1 MTALP
6 TQESMTVEFK
16 SDRKGLSD
24 NDIVLA
30 AVCLTNA
37 QGGRI
42 YLGIEND
49 GTVTGAS
56 PQRQNTHQLAAL
68 IANSTL
74 PSLSVRVE
82 VVESGGKRVTV
93 IEIPSSR
100 QVIGTREGRFQR
112 RVLKAD
118 GSPECV
124 GMLAHDMASRLAEL
138 GNLDFTAQP
147 LRHLGPDVFDPVER
161 ERLRQLIREYRG
173 DQALLGLTDRE
184 FDAALDFVRQDNG
197 VPLPTVLGLLMQGK
211 PNVLTEQVP
220 THEVAFQVLRGTDV
234 IFNEFYRWPLG
245 RIFQQLM
252 DHMRTIIT
260 EQEIMIGLFRVGVPS
275 IDRNAFREALVNALT
290 HRDYAAL
297 GQIYVMLKDEELTVS
312 SPGGFLCGVTIENLL
327 RVPPTP
333 RNPRLADAFKRLGL
347 SERTGRGVDIIYEGL
362 LRNGRPPP
370 SYRRSTATAVVVA
383 MDARPAD
390 LKFVEAIVTEE
401 RRRQRQLSLNA
412 LLILAKLKSV
422 KRAQLSGLSQ
432 ALQDQ
437 DLDDARAA
445 VEELVEA
452 GLLQAHGTGKGRN
465 YTMSAALYRQL
476 GQKAEQVRQ
485 AGFEQEQQR
494 QMVLNYVREHGSI
507 RRSEVVDL
515 CGVSEDQAKRLL
527 NSLVEEGVFTRKGI
541 GRGVFYEIAH

>member
-6 TQESMTVEFK
+6 TQESLTVEFK

-24 NDIVLA
+24 SEIVLA
-30 AVCLTNA
+30 AVCLANA
-37 QGGRI
+37 EGGRI

-49 GTVTGAS
+49 GVVTGVS
-56 PQRQNTHQLAAL
+56 SQRQNTHQLAAL

-82 VVESGGKRVTV
+82 VVESAGKRVTV
-93 IEIPSSR
+93 IEIPPSR

-147 LRHLGPDVFDPVER
+147 LRHLSPDVFDPLER

-173 DQALLGLTDRE
+173 DQALLGLSDKE
-184 FDAALDFVRQDNG
+184 FDAALDFIRQDNG
-197 VPLPTVLGLLMQGK
+197 VPRPTVLGLLMQGK
-211 PNVLTEQVP
+211 PNILTEQVP

-297 GQIYVMLKDEELTVS
+297 GQIYVMLKDEELSVS

-401 RRRQRQLSLNA
+401 RKRQRPLSLNA

-422 KRAQLSGLSQ
+422 KRAQVGELAH

-437 DLDDARAA
+437 DINDARAA

-452 GLLQAHGTGKGRN
+452 GLLQAHGTGKGRS

-485 AGFEQEQQR
+485 AGFEPEQQR
-494 QMVLNYVREHGSI
+494 QMVLNYVRKHGSI
-507 RRSEVVDL
+507 KRADVTEL
-515 CGVSEDQAKRLL
+515 CGISQDQAKRLL
-527 NSLVEEGVFTRKGI
+527 SSLVEDSLLKMSGQK
-541 GRGVFYEIAH
+541 RGAAYEAAP